1 MGGWNESIKAIQLA
15 KCKLILMANNTPGLR
30 RSELEYYCMLGRVP
44 VIHYE
49 GNNND
54 LGRTCGKLFAT
65 SVMSVIE
72 PGDSDL
78 IKVIHEWRAKQ
89 KARRKAVMEANNRK
103 QLTQIR
109 EEKEKPGSDRKEET
123 EEVIRRDLIS
133 TGHE

>member
-1 MGGWNESIKAIQLA
+1 MG
-15 KCKLILMANNTPGLR
+15 KLILMANNTPGLC

-65 SVMSVIE
+65 SVMSIIE

-78 IKVIHEWRAKQ
+78 IKVIEEWRAKQ
-89 KARRKAVMEANNRK
+89 KARRKEVMDNNDRARMQRWKERK
-103 QLTQIR
+103 AMKKKKGGKKKKGMKGKGKGKGKGKR
-109 EEKEKPGSDRKEET
+109 
-123 EEVIRRDLIS
+123 
-133 TGHE
+133 